1 MIRPGAA
8 FIQTGILQSTQSG
21 GALMGKG
28 IVLFLALLL
37 SGFAANN
44 LMVQHAHAAGDHP
57 TEFTKHFEDSTLLFT
72 EKEMFGVELVI
83 PNERLSTGIN
93 EFDLIVHDIEHR
105 DIEGATVTVT
115 PWMPEMGHGAF
126 SPNEVTEKG
135 GGLYSVTNLVMVM
148 GGHWELRVDIKKGDI
163 EDRVVFDFPF
173 IRSGEPYEYIK
184 VSTPAGYDA
193 VIGRKNPL
201 EELEYKMVDTPDG
214 PVKVFNLT
222 VKDVGFEIFPD
233 KPMMGWGFNGQI
245 PGPIIRATEG
255 ERIRIIVKNET
266 NDGEHTLHIH
276 GQSKPVTMD
285 GSALFGAEA
294 DQEG

>member
-1 MIRPGAA
+1 
-8 FIQTGILQSTQSG
+8 
-21 GALMGKG
+21 MGKG
-28 IVLFLALLL
+28 IVVFLMLLAVY
-37 SGFAANN
+37 AASNQ
-44 LMVQHAHAAGDHP
+44 MVQHAHAADGHDQVD
-57 TEFTKHFEDSTLLFT
+57 FAKHFEDSTLLFT
-72 EKEMFGVELVI
+72 ENGQFGVEMVI
-83 PNERLSTGIN
+83 PDKRLVTGIN
-93 EFDLIVHDIEHR
+93 ELDFIVHDMEHR

-126 SPNEVTEKG
+126 SATEVEEKG
-135 GGLYSVTNLVMVM
+135 GGLYSVSNVVLIM
-148 GGHWELRVDIKKGDI
+148 GGHWELRVEIKKGDL

-184 VSTPAGYDA
+184 VMTPAGYDA
-193 VIGRKNPL
+193 VIGSKNPL

-214 PVKVFNLT
+214 PVKVFSLT
-222 VKDVGFEIFPD
+222 IRDVGFEIFPD

-285 GSALFGAEA
+285 G
-294 DQEG
+294 